1 MKTLLA
7 AGALSM
13 VFTLFMTPVFI
24 RLFKRLAWGQ
34 FINMDGVPNGD
45 YRLVASTNVL
55 SLVAE
60 DNFGNNSFSQPFRV
74 AGDTVTLLSPTWSG
88 IKVVASGLSTSGN
101 ISDVKGVSPALHRW
115 DSFGVQEN
123 KFVHLTSVR
132 DVVSA
137 PEYLDAPAGTNLGK
151 FGVFSRTP
159 NTIDLFA
166 SASGQ
171 LYWRR
176 HNGTSWGNWVL
187 VPTVSGV
194 VYGISLIARP
204 VPSDRIDA
212 FYMDGLRN
220 LGHATF
226 SGGVWTSENLG
237 KPAASLLGDPAAV
250 STQPGTFDVF
260 LQGGDSKLWRI
271 AYNGSWS
278 SFSSFATPILVGS
291 PAAVVRTPGTIDV
304 AWRNNSSQLAYMA
317 WNGSS
322 WGAIQTFTNPSGVS
336 VASPPALAASGPD
349 QLFAAV
355 SGSDDRPYFAVLQG
369 TTWSALSNPTSF
381 GAMHFRIPTLVS
393 WANNRIDL
401 LYSMTFS
408 RVGQLSWF

>member
-1 MKTLLA
+1 
-7 AGALSM
+7 
-13 VFTLFMTPVFI
+13 
-24 RLFKRLAWGQ
+24 
-34 FINMDGVPNGD
+34 
-45 YRLVASTNVL
+45 
-55 SLVAE
+55 
-60 DNFGNNSFSQPFRV
+60 
-74 AGDTVTLLSPTWSG
+74 
-88 IKVVASGLSTSGN
+88 LSTSGN

-212 FYMDGLRN
+212 FYRRLAYVLYTRIGLT
-220 LGHATF
+220 A
-226 SGGVWTSENLG
+226 V
-237 KPAASLLGDPAAV
+237 AAV
-250 STQPGTFDVF
+250 
-260 LQGGDSKLWRI
+260 
-271 AYNGSWS
+271 
-278 SFSSFATPILVGS
+278 
-291 PAAVVRTPGTIDV
+291 
-304 AWRNNSSQLAYMA
+304 
-317 WNGSS
+317 
-322 WGAIQTFTNPSGVS
+322 GAIHTVLALPATKVGVS
-336 VASPPALAASGPD
+336 VLVLGFAFVLTTRERNSAALD
-349 QLFAAV
+349 V
-355 SGSDDRPYFAVLQG
+355 
-369 TTWSALSNPTSF
+369 
-381 GAMHFRIPTLVS
+381 
-393 WANNRIDL
+393 
-401 LYSMTFS
+401 
-408 RVGQLSWF
+408 